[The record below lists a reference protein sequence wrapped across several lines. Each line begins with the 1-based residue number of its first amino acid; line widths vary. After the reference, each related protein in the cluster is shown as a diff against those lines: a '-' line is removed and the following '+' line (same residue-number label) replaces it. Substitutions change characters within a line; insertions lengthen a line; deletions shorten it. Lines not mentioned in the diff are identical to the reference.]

1 MSMTAAQCRAA
12 RGLLNISQTDLA
24 GLSGVSLRT
33 ITSFEAERRQM
44 ISANLNA
51 VQTALERAGI
61 EFIGDTGVQLKSSPA
76 ADDA

>member
-61 EFIGDTGVQLKSSPA
+61 EFIGDTGVQLDRSPA
-76 ADDA
+76 GDDA